1 LSRFLGRRDESAPLA
16 DDLTVRKAT
25 ERAEMMSTGE
35 LTTWVESI
43 SSTVAV
49 GIGSYSAHR
58 DDDTQLLEARRQI
71 EVLHALLTVLISR
84 P

>member
-1 LSRFLGRRDESAPLA
+1 MKR
-16 DDLTVRKAT
+16 AT

-43 SSTVAV
+43 ASTVAV

-58 DDDTQLLEARRQI
+58 EDDTQLLEARRQI